1 MVLRPVS
8 AYGECATSGGRVDRP
23 SATGDHSPMHIYLVR
38 HGEAAARWHE
48 SDDPGLSE
56 RGREQAAATARRLLG
71 RIEPGTRLVSSPLL
85 RTRETA
91 RALVDA
97 LGTDRPG
104 AELSIVDAFREI
116 PTPVALAERQT
127 WLGTIARQTWAE
139 QHALVRDWRDAL
151 LAELRALREPTVVFT
166 HFMVLN
172 AIVGELQADERVV
185 CFLPDT
191 ASVTTLR
198 GFGDDLQLAELGR
211 QLRTHVN

>member
-1 MVLRPVS
+1 
-8 AYGECATSGGRVDRP
+8 
-23 SATGDHSPMHIYLVR
+23 MHIYLVR
-38 HGEAAARWHE
+38 HGEVAARWHE

-56 RGREQAAATARRLLG
+56 RGRQQAADTAQLLLD

-91 RALVDA
+91 QALADVLAAD
-97 LGTDRPG
+97 GPG
-104 AELSIVDAFREI
+104 VGVQVVEAFREI
-116 PTPVALAERQT
+116 PAPVTRADRQT

-139 QHALVRDWRDAL
+139 QHTSVRDWRAAL
-151 LAELRALREPTVVFT
+151 LAELRGIREPTVVFT

-172 AIVGELQADERVV
+172 AIVGELRADERVV
-185 CFLPDT
+185 CCLPDT

-198 GFGDDLQLAELGR
+198 GFGDQLQLAELGR